1 MAANIID
8 GKKIAS
14 EIKEELR
21 GKIEE
26 LKNKDARPGLTA
38 ILVGDNPASHVYVNS
53 KAKEC
58 EKIGIYSEVH
68 KFPKE
73 MSESELLFEIDR
85 HNQRREIHGILV
97 QLPLPSQISEEK
109 VIWAIDP
116 KKDVDGFHPYNV
128 GLMVAG
134 KPNFLPCTPLGIQEL
149 MIRSGNDPAGKHIV
163 VLGRGSLVGKPLAL
177 MLFQKAKGANA
188 TVTVCHTGTKNLS
201 FFTKQADILI
211 AAMGKALFVT
221 KEMVKPSAVVID
233 VGTNKIEDKTK
244 EKGYALVGDVDFESV
259 SQIAGA
265 ITPVPGGVGP
275 MTIAMLLS
283 NTVKSAEQ
291 SLKE

>member
-1 MAANIID
+1 MPAQIID
-8 GKKIAS
+8 GKRISS
-14 EIKEELR
+14 EIKEELKV
-21 GKIEE
+21 KIEE
-26 LKNKDARPGLTA
+26 LKKKGVRPGLSA
-38 ILVGDNPASHVYVNS
+38 ILVGDNPASHIYVNN

-58 EKIGIYSEVH
+58 EKVGIYSEVH

-73 MSESELLFEIDR
+73 MSEAELLSEIGK
-85 HNQRREIHGILV
+85 HNQRDDIHGILV

-109 VIWAIDP
+109 VILAIDP
-116 KKDVDGFHPYNV
+116 KKDVDGFHPYNI

-149 MIRSGNDPAGKHIV
+149 LLRSGNNPSGKHV
-163 VLGRGSLVGKPLAL
+163 VILGRGSLVGKPLAL
-177 MLFQKAKGANA
+177 MLFQKIIGGNA
-188 TVTVCHTGTKNLS
+188 TVTICHTGTKNLQ
-201 FFTKQADILI
+201 FFTQQADILV

-221 KEMVKPSAVVID
+221 KEMVKPGAIVID
-233 VGTNKIEDKTK
+233 VGTNRIEDKTS
-244 EKGYALVGDVDFESV
+244 EKGYALVGDVDFASI

-283 NTVKSAEQ
+283 NTVKSCEQ
-291 SLKE
+291 NLKR